1 MSGAVDPT
9 LAVVVVSYQSTDV
22 LAEFLASLKE
32 SSVVPCQVVVVDNS
46 LEVMAIPGSKNLP
59 KISVIHRPD
68 NPGYGSAV
76 NIGVTSLPVECEW
89 VVICNPDIVVHP
101 DTLESL
107 LSVAR
112 SIPEAAALGPAI
124 SNEDGS
130 LYPSARALPSL
141 GVGIGHALFGIV
153 WPTNPWTS
161 AYRGDYRS
169 KNVRESGWLSGS
181 FQLVRREAFEKVKG
195 FDGGYFMF
203 FEDVDLGWR
212 LAQAGYRNVYVPQ
225 ARATH
230 LGGHSTK
237 QSHQAMIRAHHDSA
251 MRFIAKRYPGALW
264 WPLRALIGLGLSL
277 RERILRSRALE
288 A

>member
-1 MSGAVDPT
+1 MSSRVDPT

-22 LAEFLASLKE
+22 LNTFLTSLEK
-32 SSVVPCQVVVVDNS
+32 SSVVPSQVVIVDNS
-46 LEVMAIPGSKNLP
+46 PEVMQKPRSQALP
-59 KISVIHRPD
+59 SISVIHRPD
-68 NPGYGSAV
+68 NPGYGAAV
-76 NIGVTSLPVECEW
+76 NIGVDSLPHDIKW
-89 VVICNPDIVVHP
+89 VVICNPDIVVHL

-107 LSVAR
+107 LAVAR
-112 SIPEAAALGPAI
+112 SKSSAGALGPAI
-124 SNEDGS
+124 FNEDGS
-130 LYPSARALPSL
+130 LYPSARALPTL
-141 GVGIGHALFGIV
+141 GVGIGHALLGIV
-153 WPTNPWTS
+153 WPTNPWTI

-169 KNVRESGWLSGS
+169 ENVRESGWLSGS
-181 FQLVRREAFEKVKG
+181 FQLMRREAFEKVKG

-212 LAQAGYRNVYVPQ
+212 LGQAGYRNVYVPQ

-237 QSHQAMIRAHHDSA
+237 QSHQAMIRAHHESA

-264 WPLRALIGLGLSL
+264 WLLRALIGLGLSL

>member
-22 LAEFLASLKE
+22 LAEFLASLEE
-32 SSVVPCQVVVVDNS
+32 SSVVPSQVVIVDNS
-46 LEVMAIPGSKNLP
+46 PEVMAIPGSKTLP

-76 NIGVTSLPVECEW
+76 NIGVRSLPVECEW

-130 LYPSARALPSL
+130 LYPSARALPTL
-141 GVGIGHALFGIV
+141 GVGIGHALLGIV
-153 WPTNPWTS
+153 WPTNPWTI
-161 AYRGDYRS
+161 AYRGDYLS
-169 KNVRESGWLSGS
+169 ENVRESGWLSGS
-181 FQLVRREAFEKVKG
+181 FQLMRRKALDKVSG
-195 FDGGYFMF
+195 FDDGYFMF

-212 LAQAGYRNVYVPQ
+212 LGEAGYRNLYVPH

-230 LGGHSTK
+230 VGGHSTK
-237 QSHQAMIRAHHDSA
+237 QSQKAMIRAHHDSA
-251 MRFIAKRYPGALW
+251 MRFITKRYPGALW
-264 WPLRALIGLGLSL
+264 WPLRALIGLGLSV

>member
-1 MSGAVDPT
+1 MSGAVDST

-22 LAEFLASLKE
+22 LAEFLTSLEK
-32 SSVVPCQVVVVDNS
+32 SSVVPSQVVIVDNS
-46 LEVMAIPGSKNLP
+46 PEVMAIPGSKTLP

-76 NIGVTSLPVECEW
+76 NIGVRSLPVECEW
-89 VVICNPDIVVHP
+89 VVICNPDIVVQP
-101 DTLESL
+101 NTLESL

-112 SIPEAAALGPAI
+112 STPEAAALGPAI

-153 WPTNPWTS
+153 WPTNPWTI

-169 KNVRESGWLSGS
+169 EKVRESGWLSGS
-181 FQLVRREAFEKVKG
+181 FQLMRRDAFDKVSG
-195 FDGGYFMF
+195 FDSGYFMF

-212 LAQAGYRNVYVPQ
+212 LGEAGYRNLYVPQ

-251 MRFIAKRYPGALW
+251 MRFITKRYPGALW

>member
-1 MSGAVDPT
+1 MSGTVDPS
-9 LAVVVVSYQSTDV
+9 LAVVVVSYQSTEV
-22 LAEFLASLKE
+22 LSTFLASLEK
-32 SSVVPCQVVVVDNS
+32 SSVVPSEVVIVDNS
-46 LEVMAIPGSKNLP
+46 PDVMKSPQSKTLP
-59 KISVIHRPD
+59 KIAVIHRPD

-76 NIGVTSLPVECEW
+76 NIGVDSLGETIEW

-101 DTLESL
+101 DTLHAL
-107 LSVAR
+107 LDVA
-112 SIPEAAALGPAI
+112 SSQPSAGALGPAI
-124 SNEDGS
+124 FNEDGS
-130 LYPSARALPSL
+130 LYPSARALPTL
-141 GVGIGHALFGIV
+141 GVGIGHALLGIV
-153 WPTNPWTS
+153 WPTNPWTI

-169 KNVRESGWLSGS
+169 ENVRESGWLSGS
-181 FQLVRREAFEKVKG
+181 FQLVKRDAFARAKG

-212 LAQAGYRNVYVPQ
+212 LGEEGYRNLYVPQ

-251 MRFIAKRYPGALW
+251 MRFITKRYPGALW

>member
-1 MSGAVDPT
+1 MIASVDPT
-9 LAVVVVSYQSTDV
+9 LAVVVVSYRSTDV
-22 LAEFLASLKE
+22 LTAFLSSLE
-32 SSVVPCQVVVVDNS
+32 HSTVVPSQLVIVDNS
-46 LEVMAIPGSKNLP
+46 PTVMDTPTSAVLP
-59 KISVIHRPD
+59 QISVIHRPD

-76 NIGVTSLPVECEW
+76 NIGVDALSDECEW
-89 VVICNPDIVVHP
+89 AVICNPDIVVHP
-101 DTLESL
+101 DTLEFL
-107 LSVAR
+107 LAVGR
-112 SIPEAAALGPAI
+112 SQREAGALGPAI
-124 SNEDGS
+124 SNDDGS

-141 GVGIGHALFGIV
+141 GVGIGHALLGIV
-153 WPTNPWTS
+153 WPTNPWTV

-169 KNVRESGWLSGS
+169 DQVRKSGWLSGS
-181 FQLVRREAFEKVKG
+181 FQLVRRDAFRTIGG

-212 LAQAGYRNVYVPQ
+212 LGEAGYTNLYVPQ

-237 QSHQAMIRAHHDSA
+237 QSHNAMIRAHHDSA
-251 MRFIAKRYPGALW
+251 MRFITKRYPGVLW
-264 WPLRALIGLGLSL
+264 WPVRALIGLGLSA